1 MWLEKL
7 RELKKAKGL
16 SSRQIAEMTDV
27 PERTIKRVF
36 TGETENPYMDTIRRI
51 AKVLDVSLDELFTE
65 GGAVVG
71 RESMSVLQE
80 KYDKL
85 CEEMTA
91 LRTEHAIAQDKNTF
105 LENENEQLKAKLA
118 QCEKMLLL
126 HESYIKYLS
135 DHPDTA
141 SNSQGRGHRSS
152 RIGYINNKRG
162 K

>member
-7 RELKKAKGL
+7 RALKKEKGL
-16 SSRQIAEMTDV
+16 SSRKIAEMTDI

-51 AKVLDVSLDELFTE
+51 ANVLDVSLDELFTE

-71 RESMSVLQE
+71 HETMSMLRE

-85 CEEMTA
+85 GDEYTK
-91 LRTEHAIAQDKNTF
+91 LRTEYAISQDKNAF
-105 LENENEQLKAKLA
+105 LANENEQLKAKLA
-118 QCEKMLLL
+118 QAEKMLML
-126 HESYIKYLS
+126 HESYIKYLT
-135 DHPDTA
+135 DHPDAA
-141 SNSQGRGHRSS
+141 SNGQGRGHRSS
-152 RIGYINNKRG
+152 KIGYINNKRG